1 MLKRAFTFIMS
12 TLIVLSMFCIPAAYA
27 AEPETNQPSPE
38 AIITEISKFETPYFG
53 IEAKDFDLNNDER
66 IDVFDLVLLK
76 RKVING
82 DAGVTVAT
90 VVKLQAWLLCKP
102 NATLQITT
110 QPTPWYDKPS
120 NFATSIFENLTSNDF
135 RFVRASEGV
144 VITSDG
150 EYHPAVT
157 LYFLGCDEYTISSVF
172 IYNFC
177 YSETELDKVIGETDG
192 FVIGLKNNAY
202 TLCTKNEIPTTKPE
216 ENPSETTEPDTTN
229 QPEEPEDP
237 KLSPAYVKYDLRM
250 NPYDWNTQKV
260 RDTVW
265 DLSTLLKA
273 EPFTFKVNPYT
284 SDPKNTTKN
293 TVQLF
298 GETGL
303 ATIEIIVEEREPV
316 MDTPI
321 FSNED
326 FYLYYSNKEGF
337 GICFNSK

>member
-1 MLKRAFTFIMS
+1 MLKRIFTSIMS
-12 TLIVLSMFCIPAAYA
+12 TLLVLSMFCIPTAYA
-27 AEPETNQPSPE
+27 SEPETTQPSPAE
-38 AIITEISKFETPYFG
+38 IINEISKFETPYFG
-53 IEAKDFDLNNDER
+53 IEAMDFDLNGDESV
-66 IDVFDLVLLK
+66 DVFDLVLLK

-82 DAGVTVAT
+82 DEGVTVAT
-90 VVKLQAWLLCKP
+90 LVKLQSWLLGKP
-102 NATLQITT
+102 NSTLQITT

-120 NFATSIFENLTSNDF
+120 NFATNIFKNLTSNDF
-135 RFVRASEGV
+135 KFVRASEGV
-144 VITSDG
+144 VISSDG
-150 EYHPAVT
+150 KYHPAVT

-177 YSETELDKVIGETDG
+177 YSVNDLDEVIGETDG

-202 TLCTKNEIPTTKPE
+202 TLATKTEIPTTKPE

-229 QPEEPEDP
+229 QPEEPEEP
-237 KLSPAYVKYDLRM
+237 ELSPAYVKYDLRM
-250 NPYDWNTQKV
+250 NPYDWSTQRV

-273 EPFTFKVNPYT
+273 EPYTFKVNPYT
-284 SDPKNTTKN
+284 SDSKNTTVN

-321 FSNED
+321 FANDD

-337 GICFNSK
+337 GICFSK